1 MVLVFFDETPCNLV
15 DGTSVSEGP
24 VVSVIRTVDGGN
36 TFLWIGTCVP
46 DRSLNIRLITYAVGK
61 VRCSAI
67 TTEKQQKYES
77 ERVSGK
83 ITETKL
89 NSGRIKIIKRSLCN
103 VEVALIR
110 VLNKLSGFSAS
121 VYISY
126 PRLGCGVIFIILL
139 RTRGDDTLGKNRSC
153 HPVHRMKF
161 KSNRTVAPL
170 LSIVFS
176 SAWQ

>member
-1 MVLVFFDETPCNLV
+1 LV

-24 VVSVIRTVDGGN
+24 VVSIIRIIDGGN
-36 TFLWIGTCVP
+36 TFLWISTCVL
-46 DRSLNIRLITYAVGK
+46 DLSLNIRLITYAVGI
-61 VRCSAI
+61 VRYSAI
-67 TTEKQQKYES
+67 TTEEKSNYES

-83 ITETKL
+83 IAETKL
-89 NSGRIKIIKRSLCN
+89 NSGRMKIIKRSLCN

-121 VYISY
+121 VYILY

-139 RTRGDDTLGKNRSC
+139 HRKGDDTLGKSRSC

-170 LSIVFS
+170 LWILFS